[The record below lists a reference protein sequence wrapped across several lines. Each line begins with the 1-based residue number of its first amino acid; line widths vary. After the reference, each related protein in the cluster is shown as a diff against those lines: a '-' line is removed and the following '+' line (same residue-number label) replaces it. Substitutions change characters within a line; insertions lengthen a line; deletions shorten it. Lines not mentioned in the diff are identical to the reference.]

1 MICYIEPD
9 IYIRDEIKVALDMSN
24 YATKKNQNMLLM
36 LMHLIQLLK
45 NLISPK
51 AEVDRLNINKLVNFE
66 NSLNKF
72 KKKQMTQMLVS

>member
-24 YATKKNQNMLLM
+24 YATKKNQNMLLV

-72 KKKQMTQMLVS
+72 

>member
-24 YATKKNQNMLLM
+24 YATKKNQNMLLV